1 MLSAEF
7 GVVANPRSLSSLE
20 ELFVC
25 RMLEVDGEGP
35 HDEAG
40 RKEVVPASSQ
50 RCPQKRRWTAFV
62 DTFLQI
68 VVGNRPCG
76 NQPPLCHRRRS

>member
-40 RKEVVPASSQ
+40 RKEVVPASSL
-50 RCPQKRRWTAFV
+50 RCPQKRRCT
-62 DTFLQI
+62 
-68 VVGNRPCG
+68 G
-76 NQPPLCHRRRS
+76 LCRYLSTDSCREQTLS